1 MSTEMMVF
9 AGLALLG
16 VPLRGTSFL
25 NTPKGSLT
33 LELPKRVMLLEKSL
47 KGAFGW

>member
-16 VPLRGTSFL
+16 GPLRGTSFL
-25 NTPKGSLT
+25 NTPKVRSRLNYPN
-33 LELPKRVMLLEKSL
+33 ELCCWKNH
-47 KGAFGW
+47 